1 MKKLMLFLLCTIVAL
16 SGCSTFNEEAAKKTI
31 EQEINNFYDNLL
43 MEDIDAVMKQVS
55 TDSEQYYE
63 LYDEYRDTFRKYNY
77 AYQLKEISYDEVSK
91 DVIVASVSLTVSG
104 VNRDQEYD
112 SYDVVQTFTFKSV
125 SDNKW
130 KITAI
135 DNKYDFK

>member
-1 MKKLMLFLLCTIVAL
+1 MKKLLLFLLCTVVTL
-16 SGCSTFNEEAAKKTI
+16 SGCSTFNEETAKKNV
-31 EQEINNFYDNLL
+31 EQEINNFYNNLL

-55 TDSEQYYE
+55 TDSEQYYN
-63 LYDEYRDTFRKYNY
+63 LYDNYRDIFQKYNY
-77 AYQLKEISYDEVSK
+77 SYQLKEISYDQVSK
-91 DVIVASVSLTVSG
+91 DIVVASVSLTVSG

-125 SDNKW
+125 SDKKW

-135 DNKYDFK
+135 DDKYDFK

>member
-1 MKKLMLFLLCTIVAL
+1 MKKLLLFLLCTVVTL
-16 SGCSTFNEEAAKKTI
+16 SGCSSFNEETAKKSV
-31 EQEINNFYDNLL
+31 EQEINSFYDNLL

-55 TDSEQYYE
+55 TDSEQYYD
-63 LYDEYRDTFRKYNY
+63 LYDNYRDIFQKYNY
-77 AYQLKEISYDEVSK
+77 SYQLKEISYDQVSK
-91 DVIVASVSLTVSG
+91 DIVIASVSLTVSG

-135 DNKYDFK
+135 DDKYDFK